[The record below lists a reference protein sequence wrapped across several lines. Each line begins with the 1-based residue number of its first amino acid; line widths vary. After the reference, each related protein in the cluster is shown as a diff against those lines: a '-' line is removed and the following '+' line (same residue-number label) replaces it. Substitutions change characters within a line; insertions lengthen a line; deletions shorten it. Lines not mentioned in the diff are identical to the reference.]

1 MYRFPGSKN
10 VRLNVTKHSIAEAL
24 HNNSTSPSHLV
35 RFLPLELM
43 WVAQQHPRLPDR
55 ARPLLEK
62 QDLSIHPLQTCD
74 SICCTLALGCPQV
87 ILECST
93 STKPRARQ
101 RLVPFWFHYTRL
113 VV

>member
-1 MYRFPGSKN
+1 
-10 VRLNVTKHSIAEAL
+10 
-24 HNNSTSPSHLV
+24 
-35 RFLPLELM
+35 
-43 WVAQQHPRLPDR
+43 
-55 ARPLLEK
+55 
-62 QDLSIHPLQTCD
+62 LQTCD